1 MNRKGLVVFFSMVF
15 VLLAA
20 FNGAAWA
27 GGNVNIMYGQK
38 NLDDDDWEPVEDQRE
53 YGIMIDFKANDNWP
67 ISIALDLL
75 FSDDD
80 DDYLGV
86 DVEGETREFNIGV
99 RKYFPVTPQFKPYVG
114 GGLAYID
121 AEVSAAIGG
130 FRASDDDSEV
140 GFWLSGGAVFTFAEH
155 INVGVDLRYSDA
167 EVTIAGVD
175 GEAGGTHVLL
185 FAGVHF

>member
-1 MNRKGLVVFFSMVF
+1 MNGRCLVVVFLMVF
-15 VLLAA
+15 VVLSA

-27 GGNVNIMYGQK
+27 GGNMNIMYGQK

-53 YGIMIDFKANDNWP
+53 YGIMLDFKANDNWP

-80 DDYLGV
+80 ADYLGM
-86 DVEGETREFNIGV
+86 DVEGETREFNLGV
-99 RKYFPVTPQFKPYVG
+99 RKYFPVTAQFKPYIG
-114 GGLAYID
+114 GGLAYIE
-121 AEVSAAIGG
+121 AEASASFGG
-130 FRASDDDSEV
+130 FGASVDDSEV
-140 GFWLSGGAVFTFAEH
+140 GFWLSGGAVYTFAER

-175 GEAGGTHVLL
+175 VEAGGTHLL
-185 FAGVHF
+185 VFAGVHF